1 MSIHH
6 RRLRPAVAPEIADTQ
21 EVLAPDAPEQVP
33 DWYRGSVFEAVDT
46 MSQRELDHLKGR
58 ECEPEE
64 HCRRCDALRAR
75 YDRHSDHAAG
85 ETP

>member
-1 MSIHH
+1 MSIRH
-6 RRLRPAVAPEIADTQ
+6 RLRDSVVAPEIADSQ
-21 EVLAPDAPEQVP
+21 EVLAPDSPEQVP

-46 MSQRELDHLKGR
+46 MSQRDLDHLKGR
-58 ECEPEE
+58 ECDPRD

-75 YDRHSDHAAG
+75 DDRHPDNAAG